1 MRFTW
6 TEEQELLRSTLRK
19 YVDQRYDADYRRNR
33 LARGFDGA
41 VWSELAEMGVL
52 GLPFEEQYGGSGGSA
67 LDTLVVMEAFG
78 RSLVIEPYVAS
89 VILGGGL
96 LRRAGDE
103 QHKKELIPRVICGE
117 LRLAFA
123 FAEARSR
130 FNLAHVEVRAERT
143 AGDFRLTGGKIFVL
157 GAPECHLL
165 LISARTRGGAL
176 DRSGISLFLV
186 PRETAG
192 LEMRSYTC
200 VDGMSAA
207 DVTLNEVHVPHAA
220 LLGELDAALPAVERV
235 VDEATSAVCGEAVGA
250 MAALIDRC
258 IAFAKTRQAFG
269 KPIGQFQVIGHRLV
283 DMNVSYEQASAIA
296 IKAALRL
303 SVASADGSR
312 TVSACKVAV
321 GKEAAFVGKSAVQL
335 HGAMGTTDE
344 LDIGHYFKR
353 LTALQTL
360 FGSTQH
366 HLRRYANLDTLA
378 DGTSRHGH

>member
-6 TEEQELLRSTLRK
+6 TEEQELLRSSLRK
-19 YVDQRYDADYRRNR
+19 FVDQRCHADYRRRR
-33 LARGFDGA
+33 LVRGFDGE
-41 VWSELAEMGVL
+41 VWTELAEMGVL
-52 GLPFEEQYGGSGGSA
+52 GLPFDEKHGGSGGSA
-67 LDTLVVMEAFG
+67 LDTLIVMEAFG

-96 LRRAGDE
+96 LRAAAAERHQAE
-103 QHKKELIPRVICGE
+103 FIPRVISGE

-123 FAEARSR
+123 FAEAQSR
-130 FNLAHVEVRAERT
+130 FNLAHVDVRAERT
-143 AGDFRLTGGKIFVL
+143 AGEYRLTGRKIVVL

-165 LISARTRGGAL
+165 LISARTAGGSL
-176 DRSGISLFLV
+176 DRDGISLFVV
-186 PRETAG
+186 PRDAAG
-192 LEMRSYTC
+192 VAIRGYTC

-207 DVTLNEVHVPHAA
+207 EVTLNNVRVPPDV

-235 VDEATSAVCGEAVGA
+235 IDEAISAVCGEAVGA
-250 MAALIDRC
+250 MAALIERC
-258 IAFAKTRQAFG
+258 IAFAKTRHAFG

-283 DMNVSYEQASAIA
+283 DMNVSYEQACAIA
-296 IKAALRL
+296 IKAALKL
-303 SVASADGSR
+303 SAGSPQARR
-312 TVSACKVAV
+312 TVCACKVAV

-353 LTALQTL
+353 MTALQTL

-366 HLRRYANLDTLA
+366 HLRRYADLDLTA
-378 DGTSRHGH
+378 DRMASHGH